1 MIKILKFLCDVW
13 ILPLLAKFNAQVS
26 LQTVDALGAE
36 IYVSFNVALSG
47 NYVTGGDPMNFTSGG
62 TLPATQ
68 DAAYIGL
75 VAAVES
81 SQLLQLDVWDQSGA
95 QIAGANSINVAAVK
109 SGTSPATGSKIK
121 VAALQAQ
128 GTAKDAEHAANAYEA
143 AYTGA
148 SITGFAIFTKLL

>member
-1 MIKILKFLCDVW
+1 M
-13 ILPLLAKFNAQVS
+13 AAQVS

-36 IYVSFNVALSG
+36 IYVTFNVALSG
-47 NYVTGGDPMNFTSGG
+47 NYPTGGDPLNFTSGG

-95 QIAGANSINVAAVK
+95 AINGANTINIAAVK
-109 SGTSPATGSKIK
+109 SSSNPATGGKIK
-121 VAALQAQ
+121 AAAIQAQ
-128 GTAKDAEHAANAYEA
+128 GTSKDAEHAASGYEP

-148 SITGFAIFTKLL
+148 QITGFAVFSKLL

>member
-1 MIKILKFLCDVW
+1 M
-13 ILPLLAKFNAQVS
+13 PAQVS

-47 NYVTGGDPMNFTSGG
+47 NYPTGGDPLNFTSGG

-68 DAAYIGL
+68 DAAFVGL
-75 VAAVES
+75 LAAVES

-95 QIAGANSINVAAVK
+95 AINGANTINVAAVK
-109 SGTSPATGSKIK
+109 SSANPATGGKIK
-121 VAALQAQ
+121 VAALQTQ
-128 GTAKDAEHAANAYEA
+128 GTSKDAEHAASAYEA

-148 SITGFAIFTKLL
+148 SITGFAIFSKLM